1 MCKLVHNLRPYAI
14 TITDLKLCIALG
26 MYYLVVWFNKALHI
40 IEIII
45 EIIEKWFLRHSWVS
59 YFTYHLITTPV

>member
-1 MCKLVHNLRPYAI
+1 MCKRVHNLRPYAI

-40 IEIII
+40 IEIIK
-45 EIIEKWFLRHSWVS
+45 EMVS
-59 YFTYHLITTPV
+59 PS